1 MKRLIDENIVVL
13 RQDFNDN
20 TEIGVKSNDKSEEEE
35 LLDEAPKME
44 RDGTIIRTYINN
56 VLIKVLVSD
65 AIDTGYK
72 VENKKKEYFEQ
83 RFKLNN

>member
-65 AIDTGYK
+65 AIDTG
-72 VENKKKEYFEQ
+72 F
-83 RFKLNN
+83 